1 MNWPVFFF
9 SFFFLIL
16 NRINNTFIFTHSTN
30 IPVRLLTV
38 NMKTSY
44 PKKSENV
51 RTHSSN
57 YIENATSL

>member
-1 MNWPVFFF
+1 MNWHVFFF
-9 SFFFLIL
+9 YLFFFLPNKEHFNFHLQNKHPGI
-16 NRINNTFIFTHSTN
+16 
-30 IPVRLLTV
+30 RLLIV

-57 YIENATSL
+57 YIESATSL